1 MRIIVVGAGIIGLAS
16 ASELLRRGHQVT
28 VFDPA
33 PAAGASRAAAGML
46 APTTE
51 LAWGQDAL
59 HPLLADAAARY
70 PAFVAALEERTGLRA
85 GHRRTATLAVGVDAA
100 DRATLA
106 ELATL
111 RDGAVRRVTGSQA
124 RDLESA
130 LAPAVS
136 GGLLV
141 SEDHQVD
148 PRRVT
153 TALLAELGTRVRR
166 EAVAA
171 VVREADS
178 GRATG
183 VLSAAGEHVAADEVL
198 VAAGLGATGIGGV
211 PPLPLRP
218 VWGDILRL
226 RVPDGMRPLLTLT
239 VRALVRGSAVYLVP
253 REDGELVLGAT
264 VREGGVEGVQ
274 AGGVLALLRDAER
287 ILPGIAECEI
297 VEVLARAR
305 PGSPDAVPLLGRVA
319 PGLVVATGFDRH
331 GVLLTP
337 LAAVIG
343 ADLVEGRDIAPAVA
357 AALDPFR
364 FAGTGAGAGL
374 DTGTGA
380 GIDTAAGAGG
390 RAADAA
396 GASVLSRA

>member
-16 ASELLRRGHQVT
+16 ASELLRRGHEVT
-28 VFDPA
+28 VFDPD
-33 PAAGASRAAAGML
+33 PVAGASRAAAGML

-51 LAWGQDAL
+51 FAWGQDVL
-59 HPLLADAAARY
+59 HPLLADAAGRY
-70 PAFVAALEERTGLRA
+70 PAFIAALEGRTGLRT
-85 GHRRTATLAVGVDAA
+85 GHRRTATLALGVDAA
-100 DRATLA
+100 DRETLA
-106 ELATL
+106 ELAA
-111 RDGAVRRVTGSQA
+111 RRGAAVRRITGSQA
-124 RDLESA
+124 RELEPA

-141 SEDHQVD
+141 PDDHQVD
-148 PRRVT
+148 PRRVAA
-153 TALLAELGTRVRR
+153 ALLAELGSRVRL

-171 VVREADS
+171 VEREAGS
-178 GRATG
+178 ERATG
-183 VLSAAGEHVAADEVL
+183 VRTASGERADADEVL
-198 VAAGLGATGIGGV
+198 VAAGLGATRIDGV

-226 RVPDGMRPLLTLT
+226 RVPDGIRPLLTHT
-239 VRALVRGSAVYLVP
+239 VRGLVRGSAVYLVP

-287 ILPGIAECEI
+287 ILPGVAECEI
-297 VEVLARAR
+297 AEVLARAR

-337 LAAVIG
+337 LAAELG
-343 ADLVEGRDIAPAVA
+343 ADLIEGRGVAPAVSA
-357 AALDPFR
+357 AMDPFR
-364 FAGTGAGAGL
+364 FDGTGDATAEGTATG
-374 DTGTGA
+374 TGTGA
-380 GIDTAAGAGG
+380 ACATGAP
-390 RAADAA
+390 AL
-396 GASVLSRA
+396 SVA

>member
-16 ASELLRRGHQVT
+16 ASELLRRGHEVT
-28 VFDPA
+28 VFDPL

-51 LAWGQDAL
+51 LTWGQDVL
-59 HPLLADAAARY
+59 HPLLAEAAARY
-70 PAFVAALEERTGLRA
+70 PAFVSALEERTGLGT
-85 GHRRTATLAVGVDAA
+85 GHRRTATLALGVDAA

-106 ELATL
+106 ELAAL
-111 RDGAVRRVTGSQA
+111 GGGAVRRITGSEA
-124 RDLESA
+124 RELEPA

-153 TALLAELGTRVRR
+153 AALLAELGSRVRL

-171 VVREADS
+171 VEREAGS

-183 VLSAAGEHVAADEVL
+183 VRSASGERAPADEVL
-198 VAAGLGATGIGGV
+198 VAAGLGAARIGGV
-211 PPLPLRP
+211 PRLPLRP

-226 RVPDGMRPLLTLT
+226 RVPDGIRPLLTHT
-239 VRALVRGSAVYLVP
+239 VRGLVRGSAVYLVP

-287 ILPGIAECEI
+287 IVPGIAECEV

-337 LAAVIG
+337 LAAELG
-343 ADLVEGRDIAPAVA
+343 ADLVEGRDVAPAFS

-364 FAGTGAGAGL
+364 FGGTGV
-374 DTGTGA
+374 
-380 GIDTAAGAGG
+380 
-390 RAADAA
+390 ADATV
-396 GASVLSRA
+396 ASALSVA

>member
-16 ASELLRRGHQVT
+16 ASELLRRGHEVT
-28 VFDPA
+28 VFDPV

-51 LAWGQDAL
+51 LAWGQDVL
-59 HPLLADAAARY
+59 HPLLAAAAARF
-70 PAFVAALEERTGLRA
+70 PDFIAALEERTGLGT
-85 GHRRTATLAVGVDAA
+85 GHRRTATLALGIDAA

-106 ELATL
+106 ELAML
-111 RDGAVRRVTGSQA
+111 RGDAVRRITGSEA
-124 RDLESA
+124 RRLEPA

-141 SEDHQVD
+141 CEDHQVD

-153 TALLAELGTRVRR
+153 AALLTELGSRVRL

-171 VVREADS
+171 VEREPGS

-183 VLSAAGEHVAADEVL
+183 IRSASGERAAADEVL
-198 VAAGLGATGIGGV
+198 VAAGLGATLIDGV
-211 PPLPLRP
+211 PRLPLRP

-226 RVPDGMRPLLTLT
+226 RVPDAIRPLLTHT
-239 VRALVRGSAVYLVP
+239 VRGLVRGSAVYLVP

-287 ILPGIAECEI
+287 ILPGVAECEV

-337 LAAVIG
+337 LAAELG
-343 ADLVEGRDIAPAVA
+343 ADLIEGRDVAPTFSA
-357 AALDPFR
+357 AMDPFR
-364 FAGTGAGAGL
+364 FDGTGAGAGTV
-374 DTGTGA
+374 DAVDAT
-380 GIDTAAGAGG
+380 TAFAL
-390 RAADAA
+390 
-396 GASVLSRA
+396 SVA